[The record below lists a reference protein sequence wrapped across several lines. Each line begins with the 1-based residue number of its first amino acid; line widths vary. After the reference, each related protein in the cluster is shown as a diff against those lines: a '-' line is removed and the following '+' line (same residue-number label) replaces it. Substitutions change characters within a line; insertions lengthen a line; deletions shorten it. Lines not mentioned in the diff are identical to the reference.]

1 MLPGPPAIYQ
11 TILNH
16 PDLETFDMTTLRLA
30 VTGAAAIPV
39 EMIIQMRERLGFE
52 KIVTGYGLT
61 EGSGLATM
69 CRHDDDPETIAKTS
83 GRAMPGWKLK

>member
-52 KIVTGYGLT
+52 K
-61 EGSGLATM
+61 
-69 CRHDDDPETIAKTS
+69 
-83 GRAMPGWKLK
+83 